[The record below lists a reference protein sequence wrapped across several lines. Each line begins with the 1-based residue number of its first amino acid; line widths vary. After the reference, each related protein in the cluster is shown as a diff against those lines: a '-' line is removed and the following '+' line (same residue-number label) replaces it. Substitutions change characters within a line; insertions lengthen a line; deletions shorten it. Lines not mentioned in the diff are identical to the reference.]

1 MKKFSFRNVEIS
13 QKFWLAFGSNKK
25 INDWEYWLE
34 KSENGNPSSY
44 RYYCELPKKK

>member
-25 INDWEYWLE
+25 SKRLE
-34 KSENGNPSSY
+34 ILAGKVGEWKPVILSI
-44 RYYCELPKKK
+44 LL